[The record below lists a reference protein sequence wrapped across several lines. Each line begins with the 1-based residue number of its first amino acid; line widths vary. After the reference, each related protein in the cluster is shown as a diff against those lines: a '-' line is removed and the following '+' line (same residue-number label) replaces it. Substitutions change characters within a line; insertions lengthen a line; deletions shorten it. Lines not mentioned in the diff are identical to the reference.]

1 VFTHPLSI
9 FTPSLSIPASFILN
23 SPIQL
28 FGHKNELRNNV
39 SATKQHGESSDFLFW
54 EKISLFS
61 YLSFGNSY
69 HTMAKDTTVTKQ
81 SLLNLV
87 MYQKQ

>member
-1 VFTHPLSI
+1 MSYAITYLQQNSMENPPTLSKQASVTLVFVR
-9 FTPSLSIPASFILN
+9 PSM
-23 SPIQL
+23 
-28 FGHKNELRNNV
+28 
-39 SATKQHGESSDFLFW
+39 FLFW

>member
-1 VFTHPLSI
+1 MENPPTLSKQASVTLVFVR
-9 FTPSLSIPASFILN
+9 PSM
-23 SPIQL
+23 
-28 FGHKNELRNNV
+28 
-39 SATKQHGESSDFLFW
+39 FLFW